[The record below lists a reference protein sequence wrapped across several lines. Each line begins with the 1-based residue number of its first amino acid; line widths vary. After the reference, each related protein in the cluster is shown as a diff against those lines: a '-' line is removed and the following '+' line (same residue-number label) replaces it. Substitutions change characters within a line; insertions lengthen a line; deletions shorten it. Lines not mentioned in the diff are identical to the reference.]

1 MAVESITLQF
11 DTLLY
16 RIASKFAMP
25 DSAPP
30 TLANSFF
37 RGAMSPA
44 FREDPYPYYER
55 FRGTRPL
62 LQVADTI
69 WFAMGHAD
77 VAALLRNPR
86 LSSDESH
93 STAEK
98 AKPAPKGRSQ
108 SMLFM
113 DPPDH
118 TRLRSLVARAFTPR
132 RIEELRQ
139 TTEAIAAELA
149 DAMARSGA
157 NAELIEAFAYPLP
170 VRVIC
175 ALLGVPPAD
184 EAIFTEW
191 SRKIARGLDPSV
203 LRSPELDATIE
214 KARQE
219 VRAYLT
225 DLLAA
230 RRKVPGDD
238 LLSALAAVDVDGDRI
253 SSAEVLALAVLL
265 LVAGHE
271 TTVNLI
277 GNGMLALLRAPEQLA
292 KLRQSPELI
301 APAVDEL
308 LRFDGPVQITQ
319 RVVLEDMAVSGCP
332 VKAGDEILLI
342 LGAANRDPT
351 VFAEPNK
358 LDVTRDA
365 RRHVAFGG
373 GIHHCLGAVLARM
386 EGQIAFQTL
395 FDRFARIELAG
406 TPVRRPTLTL
416 RGLESL
422 PVGLGNQ

>member
-1 MAVESITLQF
+1 
-11 DTLLY
+11 
-16 RIASKFAMP
+16 MP
-25 DSAPP
+25 TSRRCCAIRSCRA
-30 TLANSFF
+30 TN
-37 RGAMSPA
+37 R
-44 FREDPYPYYER
+44 
-55 FRGTRPL
+55 T
-62 LQVADTI
+62 
-69 WFAMGHAD
+69 
-77 VAALLRNPR
+77 
-86 LSSDESH
+86 H

-98 AKPAPKGRSQ
+98 AKAAPKGRAQ

-118 TRLRSLVARAFTPR
+118 TRLRGLVARAFTPR
-132 RIEELRQ
+132 RIEELRGATQ
-139 TTEAIAAELA
+139 AIASELA
-149 DAMARSGA
+149 DGLAARGPQ
-157 NAELIEAFAYPLP
+157 AELIEAFAYPLP

-184 EAIFTEW
+184 EAIFTQW
-191 SRKIARGLDPSV
+191 SRAIARGLDPSI
-203 LRSPELDATIE
+203 LRSPELDVQIDRN
-214 KARQE
+214 RQE
-219 VRAYLT
+219 LRAYLS
-225 DLLAA
+225 DLLVA

-238 LLSALAAVDVDGDRI
+238 LLSAMAAVDVDGDRI
-253 SSAEVLALAVLL
+253 SSGEVLALAVLL

-277 GNGMLALLRAPEQLA
+277 GNGMLALLRAPDQLA

-319 RVVLEDMAVSGCP
+319 RVVLEDIEAAGCP

-342 LGAANRDPT
+342 LGAANRDPA
-351 VFAEPNK
+351 VFADPHT

-395 FDRFARIELAG
+395 LDRFSQIELAG
-406 TPVRRPTLTL
+406 TPVRRPTFTL

-422 PVGLGNQ
+422 PVDLRRE